1 MAVVIA
7 LTLVLQ
13 HMIEKCSMGLLITLP
28 YGYFLQ
34 KTTVTYTHSGK
45 DSKHREWLG
54 PQYHWSPGKTCTKR
68 KKIVITHFSSFINK
82 VHFNQ
87 KVTLWV
93 YSIKPNL
100 KIIFMQI
107 KTEHQKWGVSL
118 QNEICELV
126 FLISLAMCDVYF
138 SFLTRLGLT
147 SE

>member
-13 HMIEKCSMGLLITLP
+13 YMIEMCSMGLLITLP

-68 KKIVITHFSSFINK
+68 KKIVITHFSSFLNK

-87 KVTLWV
+87 KVTL
-93 YSIKPNL
+93 
-100 KIIFMQI
+100 
-107 KTEHQKWGVSL
+107 
-118 QNEICELV
+118 
-126 FLISLAMCDVYF
+126 
-138 SFLTRLGLT
+138 
-147 SE
+147 